1 MSYRWRPDCETMAGY
16 ELTLPEG
23 LGEIRV
29 TCTDHGRSQ
38 QFPKHR
44 RTVAFHCPDCGRE
57 VEITLHDRPAD
68 AYSERC

>member
-1 MSYRWRPDCETMAGY
+1 MPVAPRVGVMAGY
-16 ELTLPEG
+16 ELTVPER

-29 TCTDHGRSQ
+29 ACTEHDTSRTFPRS
-38 QFPKHR
+38 R
-44 RTVAFHCPDCGRE
+44 RTVAFHCQDCGRE